1 MEPKPLF
8 KQVNDGQVLY
18 VSYNDFRR
26 LIEACGYRYQGPRG
40 IRHVFTHPKVPEPL
54 VLQVLRNQDAK
65 PEDIQK
71 FVEIAKE
78 HALSP

>member
-8 KQVNDGQVLY
+8 QQVNDGGVLY

-26 LIEACGYRYQGPRG
+26 LIEACGYKYQGPRG
-40 IRHVFTHPKVPEPL
+40 IRHVFVHPKVPDPL

-65 PEDIQK
+65 PEDILR
-71 FVEIAKE
+71 FVDLAKE
-78 HALSP
+78 YSLTP